1 MATFN
6 FEQTAKPVWTMT
18 PMLLAISGPLKGLL
32 FRLSN
37 EEVTIG
43 RCPSNLL
50 YISDLPLSRRH
61 CVIRCTGSQYAI
73 QDLDSINGTFV
84 NRARISEHVLADGDE
99 IGIGTTTFRFV
110 AQEPMDLIQLAV
122 GVRDAAVVPTST
134 IRLRKEDVDAAT
146 EDEAKPAGA
155 RSPLTRA
162 LTQMAAILTLT
173 EPMEAIEVRLLKL
186 AADAVPAEQGAL
198 VLASS
203 VRGEESS
210 VFGWSREL
218 GPCATPRVS
227 HILIETVIRDRHSV
241 LSSDLSANVLP
252 GSEAVGARV
261 TSVIAAPLI
270 ARGKVQGVIYLDTTH
285 ASRHF
290 GREDLEFV
298 TALSSYMALAVD
310 HNRRLRELEGENRRL
325 RVEAGIQHEMIG
337 QSQAMQNVYDRIAR
351 IAPTDATVLIGG
363 ETGTGKE
370 LAARAIHHNSPRSN
384 QPFEAIN
391 CALLN
396 EAMLQSELFGHEKGA
411 FTGAAVQKKGKL
423 EIADGGTVF
432 LDEIGEL
439 PQPTQSMLLRVLQD
453 RTFHR
458 LGGTRMIQVN
468 VRIIAATNKDLQE
481 EVRKKMFRED
491 LYYRL
496 NVVPLTMPSLRER
509 RDDIPLLARH
519 FLRLAAGKNNRLVRD
534 ISTATI
540 AILQCYDWRGNVR
553 ELENAIEHAVVFGSA
568 DEIEP
573 EDLPEELL
581 ENAVDAKEG
590 AVLRYH
596 DAVRESKKQIVR
608 EALQQVNGNYSEAAK
623 LLNIHPNN
631 LHRLVRE
638 LDLKASLQ
646 PGKNSS

>member
-6 FEQTAKPVWTMT
+6 FEQTAEPVWTMT

-61 CVIRCTGSQYAI
+61 CLIRCTGSQYAI

-99 IGIGTTTFRFV
+99 IGIGSTTFRFV
-110 AQEPMDLIQLAV
+110 SQEPMDLIQLAV
-122 GVRDAAVVPTST
+122 GVRDAAVAPTAT

-146 EDEAKPAGA
+146 EEEAKPAGA

-173 EPMEAIEVRLLKL
+173 ESMEAIEVQLLKL
-186 AADAVPAEQGAL
+186 AGDVVPAEQGAL
-198 VLASS
+198 VLTSS
-203 VRGEESS
+203 VRGKGS

-218 GPCATPRVS
+218 GPCAAPRVS
-227 HILIETVIRDRHSV
+227 HTLIETVFRDRSSV
-241 LSSDLSANVLP
+241 LSSDLSASVLP
-252 GSEAVGARV
+252 GCETAGARV
-261 TSVIAAPLI
+261 TSLIAAPLI
-270 ARGKVQGVIYLDTTH
+270 ARGKVQGVIYFDTTH

-290 GREDLEFV
+290 GRDDLEFV
-298 TALSSYMALAVD
+298 TVLSSYMALAVD
-310 HNRRLRELEGENRRL
+310 HNRRLRELESENSRL
-325 RVEAGIQHEMIG
+325 RAEAGIHHEMIG
-337 QSQAMQNVYDRIAR
+337 QSQAMQTVYDRIAR

-411 FTGAAVQKKGKL
+411 FTGAALHKKGKL

-439 PQPTQSMLLRVLQD
+439 PHPTQSMLLRVLQD

-481 EVRKKMFRED
+481 EIRKKAFRED

-496 NVVPLTMPSLRER
+496 NVVPLAMPPLRER

-519 FLRLAAGKNNRLVRD
+519 FLRVAAGKNNRLVRD

-540 AILQCYDWRGNVR
+540 AILQSYDWRGNVR

-581 ENAVDAKEG
+581 ESAVDVREG

-608 EALQQVNGNYSEAAK
+608 EALQQVNGSYSEAAI
-623 LLNIHPNN
+623 LLNIHVNN

-638 LDLKASLQ
+638 LNLKASMQ
-646 PGKNSS
+646 PGKNSR